1 MAERKTAGDAAMKTA
16 KWVVFAVALGM
27 MAATAG
33 WLKEFR
39 GRHLLGAPGV
49 RVDRV
54 PIYDEKTNLVSTQS
68 VVLPASVLGIP
79 SWPLP
84 IGTTEINALP
94 KDTIFGRRYYRSPGS
109 DFGVQ
114 IGVVLMGTDH
124 TSIHQPQYCL
134 YAQDWDVTSTERIG
148 LHMERPF
155 AYDIPAIKLTASRQ
169 LQNNGRTLE
178 CIYVYWFVSGD
189 KITAEEG
196 SRLWSM
202 WKTMLRKG
210 ELERWAYI
218 SYFVTCLPGGEQATF
233 KRLER
238 FIQASAPEFQLV
250 TGQPSGRL
258 PPTAAQK

>member
-1 MAERKTAGDAAMKTA
+1 MRTAQ
-16 KWVVFAVALGM
+16 WVVFAAALGM

-49 RVDRV
+49 RVGRV
-54 PIYDEKTNLVSTQS
+54 PIYDEKNNLVSTQS

-79 SWPLP
+79 SKPLP
-84 IGTTEINALP
+84 ITIGEVDYLP
-94 KDTIFGRRYYRSPGS
+94 KDTTFGRRYYQLPGS

-114 IGVVLMGTDH
+114 ISVVLMGTDH

-134 YAQDWDVTSTERIG
+134 YAQDWNVTSTERIG
-148 LHMERPF
+148 LHVERPF

-169 LQNNGRTLE
+169 SQKSGRVLE

-202 WKTMLRKG
+202 WKTVLRKG

-218 SYFVTCLPGGEQATF
+218 SYFVTCVPGREQATF
-233 KRLER
+233 ERLEG
-238 FIQASAPEFQLV
+238 FIRASAPEFQLV
-250 TGQPSGRL
+250 AGQPFGR
-258 PPTAAQK
+258 PPPMAARK

>member
-1 MAERKTAGDAAMKTA
+1 MRSS

-33 WLKEFR
+33 WLKDLR
-39 GRHLLGAPGV
+39 GRHLLGPPGV
-49 RVDRV
+49 RVGRV

-68 VVLPASVLGIP
+68 VLLPDTVLAIP
-79 SWPLP
+79 SRPLP
-84 IGTTEINALP
+84 ISMTEEYSLP
-94 KDTIFGRRYYRSPGS
+94 KDTTFGRRFYHFPGS

-114 IGVVLMGTDH
+114 VSVVLMGTDH
-124 TSIHQPQYCL
+124 TSIHQPQYCM
-134 YAQDWDVTSTERIG
+134 YAQDWNVTSTERIG
-148 LHMERPF
+148 LHMEQPF
-155 AYDIPAIKLTASRQ
+155 AYDIPAIKLTATRQ
-169 LQNNGRTLE
+169 HHESGQTVE

-218 SYFVTCLPGGEQATF
+218 SYFVTCLPGREQATF
-233 KRLER
+233 ERLQR
-238 FIQASAPEFQLV
+238 FIRASAPEIQSV
-250 TGQPSGRL
+250 AGR
-258 PPTAAQK
+258 PASRPAPMAARK

>member
-1 MAERKTAGDAAMKTA
+1 MAERKAAGGAAMKTS

-33 WLKEFR
+33 WLKGFQ
-39 GRHLLGAPGV
+39 GRRLLGAPGV
-49 RVDRV
+49 RVGRV

-68 VVLPASVLGIP
+68 VVLPAKVLGIP

-84 IGTTEINALP
+84 ISMGEEDALP
-94 KDTIFGRRYYRSPGS
+94 KDTTFGRRYYRSPGS

-114 IGVVLMGTDH
+114 VSVVLMGTDH

-134 YAQDWDVTSTERIG
+134 YAQDWNVTSTERIS

-169 LQNNGRTLE
+169 LRGSGQMVV

-202 WKTMLRKG
+202 WKTVLRKG

-233 KRLER
+233 ERLER
-238 FIQASAPEFQLV
+238 FIGASAPEFQLV
-250 TGQPSGRL
+250 TGK
-258 PPTAAQK
+258 AAGK

>member
-1 MAERKTAGDAAMKTA
+1 MKTA
-16 KWVVFAVALGM
+16 KWVVFGVALGM

-49 RVDRV
+49 RVGRV
-54 PIYDEKTNLVSTQS
+54 PIYDEKKNLVSTQS
-68 VVLPASVLGIP
+68 VVLPTNVPGMA

-84 IGTTEINALP
+84 IGTVEVNELP
-94 KDTIFGRRYYRSPGS
+94 KDTTFGRRYYGSPGG

-114 IGVVLMGTDH
+114 ISVVLMGTDH

-134 YAQDWDVTSTERIG
+134 YAQDWNVTRTERIG
-148 LHMERPF
+148 LRMERPF
-155 AYDIPAIKLTASRQ
+155 AYDIPVIKMTASRQ
-169 LQNNGRTLE
+169 VHGQTLE

-218 SYFVTCLPGGEQATF
+218 SYFVTCLPGVERATF
-233 KRLER
+233 ERLER
-238 FIQASAPEFQLV
+238 FIRASAPEFQLV
-250 TGQPSGRL
+250 AGQPSGRG
-258 PPTAAQK
+258 PPMAAKK

>member
-1 MAERKTAGDAAMKTA
+1 MRTAR
-16 KWVVFAVALGM
+16 WVVFAAALGM

-33 WLKEFR
+33 WLKEFE
-39 GRHLLGAPGV
+39 GRHLLGPPGV

-54 PIYDEKTNLVSTQS
+54 PIYDEKDNLVSTQS
-68 VVLPASVLGIP
+68 VVLPTIVLGIP
-79 SWPLP
+79 SWPVRISTAEVEGLP
-84 IGTTEINALP
+84 RDTT
-94 KDTIFGRRYYRSPGS
+94 FGRRIYHSPGS
-109 DFGVQ
+109 NFAVQ
-114 IGVVLMGTDH
+114 VSVILMGTDH

-134 YAQDWDVTSTERIG
+134 YAQDWTVTSTERIG

-155 AYDIPAIKLTASRQ
+155 AYDIPAIKLTASRSFPNSRQ
-169 LQNNGRTLE
+169 RVE

-202 WKTMLRKG
+202 WKTVLRKG

-218 SYFVTCLPGGEQATF
+218 SYFVTCLPGDEQATF
-233 KRLER
+233 EHLER

-250 TGQPSGRL
+250 AGQPTGG
-258 PPTAAQK
+258 PAPMAARN

>member
-1 MAERKTAGDAAMKTA
+1 MKTS

-39 GRHLLGAPGV
+39 GRHLLGAAGV
-49 RVDRV
+49 RVGRV
-54 PIYDEKTNLVSTQS
+54 PIYDEKTNLVSSQS
-68 VVLPASVLGIP
+68 VVLPTSVLGIP

-84 IGTTEINALP
+84 ISTGEVDALP
-94 KDTIFGRRYYRSPGS
+94 KDTTFGRRYYWSAGS

-114 IGVVLMGTDH
+114 ISVILMGTDH

-134 YAQDWDVTSTERIG
+134 YAQDWTVTRTERIN
-148 LHMERPF
+148 LHMDRPF

-169 LQNNGRTLE
+169 LQKNGQMLE

-202 WKTMLRKG
+202 WKTVLRKG

-218 SYFVTCLPGGEQATF
+218 SYFVACRPGREQATF
-233 KRLER
+233 ERLER
-238 FIQASAPEFQLV
+238 FIRASAPEFQLV
-250 TGQPSGRL
+250 TGKPSVRL
-258 PPTAAQK
+258 PGVAAGR

>member
-1 MAERKTAGDAAMKTA
+1 MAGGKTAGCAIMKRA

-39 GRHLLGAPGV
+39 GRHLLGPPGV
-49 RVDRV
+49 RVGPV
-54 PIYDEKTNLVSTQS
+54 SIFDETTNLVSTQS
-68 VVLPASVLGIP
+68 VLLPTNVLGIP

-84 IGTTEINALP
+84 ITTGEVNTLP
-94 KDTIFGRRYYRSPGS
+94 KDTTFGRRYYRVPGS

-114 IGVVLMGTDH
+114 VSVVLMGTDH

-134 YAQDWDVTSTERIG
+134 YAQDWTVTNTERIN
-148 LHMERPF
+148 LRMTRPL
-155 AYDIPAIKLTASRQ
+155 AYDIPAIKLTATRQ
-169 LQNNGRTLE
+169 NPKNGQIVE
-178 CIYVYWFVSGD
+178 CFYVYWFVSGD

-202 WKTMLRKG
+202 WKTMLQKG
-210 ELERWAYI
+210 EMERWAYI
-218 SYFVTCLPGGEQATF
+218 SYFVACLPGREQATF
-233 KRLER
+233 ERLEK

-250 TGQPSGRL
+250 AGPPLGLL
-258 PPTAAQK
+258 PPLAAQK

>member
-1 MAERKTAGDAAMKTA
+1 MKRS
-16 KWVVFAVALGM
+16 KWVVVAVALGM

-49 RVDRV
+49 RVGGV

-68 VVLPASVLGIP
+68 VVLPTNVLGIP

-84 IGTTEINALP
+84 ISIGEEDGLP
-94 KDTIFGRRYYRSPGS
+94 KDTTFGRRYYRSPGS

-114 IGVVLMGTDH
+114 ISVVLMGTDH

-134 YAQDWDVTSTERIG
+134 YAQDWTVTSTERID

-169 LQNNGRTLE
+169 FQKNGQMLE
-178 CIYVYWFVSGD
+178 CIYVYWFVCGD

-202 WKTMLRKG
+202 WKTVLRKG

-233 KRLER
+233 ERLER
-238 FIQASAPEFQLV
+238 FIRASAPEFQLV
-250 TGQPSGRL
+250 TGKPSVRL
-258 PPTAAQK
+258 PPMAAQK